1 MAALCFRVKG
11 KTLNIDLLNPIG
23 DGRFADVWLG
33 TDEIGRR
40 VAVKVL
46 REEGKGVSTILDHAR
61 ALVRS
66 KHKNVVDVYSIES
79 VCIPNLGD
87 EKCIVMEHIDGVTLE
102 KRLKDNLTNQ
112 EAYRIGHEI
121 SEGVKHIHAQG
132 LVHMDLH
139 AENVLVEADGNI
151 KLIDIMYLSSLKDV
165 PEMTQET
172 RFNHDKKQ
180 LIDLLSQICSKSPFG
195 NDAKIEFNSGI
206 SDKSDLEDIT
216 QSFENVFTL
225 VRLNLEYM
233 IDLFKVN
240 GVNAKHYKFRSE
252 CAHDVN
258 ELRRIMGSEILSI
271 QIQQQYFPDN
281 SVDLITTSELEDVRN
296 FMRQVVDGH
305 VMLQTVQYYYDYT
318 GERDYDLH

>member
-1 MAALCFRVKG
+1 MDINLS
-11 KTLNIDLLNPIG
+11 NSIG

-33 TDEIGRR
+33 TDEIGRK

-79 VCIPNLGD
+79 VYIPDLGN
-87 EKCIVMEHIDGVTLE
+87 EKCIVMEYIDGITLE
-102 KRLKDNLTNQ
+102 KRLKDNLTNK

-139 AENVLVEADGNI
+139 DENVLVEANGSI
-151 KLIDIMYLSSLKDV
+151 KIIDIMYLSSLNAV

-172 RFNHDKKQ
+172 RFNYDKGR
-180 LIDLLSQICSKSPFG
+180 LIDLLSQICSKSPLG
-195 NDAKIEFNSGI
+195 NDAKIKFNSGI
-206 SDKSDLEDIT
+206 SEKSDLEDII

-225 VRLNLEYM
+225 IRLDLEYM
-233 IDLFKVN
+233 IDVFKVS

-258 ELRRIMGSEILSI
+258 ELRRIMGSKILSI
-271 QIQQQYFPDN
+271 QTQQQHFPDN
-281 SVDLITTSELEDVRN
+281 DVDLITTSELEDVRN

-305 VMLQTVQYYYDYT
+305 VMLQTVQYYYNYT
-318 GERDYDLH
+318 GERDYGLD

>member
-1 MAALCFRVKG
+1 MKRKVLDI
-11 KTLNIDLLNPIG
+11 NLLNPIG

-33 TDEIGRR
+33 TDEIGRN

-79 VCIPNLGD
+79 VFIPNIGN
-87 EKCIVMEHIDGVTLE
+87 EKCIVMEHIDGITLE
-102 KRLKDNLTNQ
+102 ERLNGDLTNQ
-112 EAYRIGHEI
+112 EAYRLGHEI

-132 LVHMDLH
+132 LVHIDLH
-139 AENVLVEADGNI
+139 DENVLVEHDGNV

-165 PEMTQET
+165 PEMTQAT
-172 RFNHDKKQ
+172 RFKYDKKQ
-180 LIDLLSQICSKSPFG
+180 LISLLSEICSKSPLG
-195 NDAKIEFNSGI
+195 DEARIEFSSGI
-206 SDKSDLEDIT
+206 SEDSELEDIT

-225 VRLNLEYM
+225 IRLGLEYM
-233 IDLFKVN
+233 INTFKVN
-240 GVNAKHYKFRSE
+240 GVRAKHYKFRSE
-252 CAHDVN
+252 CAHDVD
-258 ELRRIMGSEILSI
+258 ELRKLMGGDILSI
-271 QIQQQYFPDN
+271 QTQQQYFPDN
-281 SVDLITTSELEDVRN
+281 DVDLITALELEDVRN

-318 GERDYDLH
+318 GERDYELI